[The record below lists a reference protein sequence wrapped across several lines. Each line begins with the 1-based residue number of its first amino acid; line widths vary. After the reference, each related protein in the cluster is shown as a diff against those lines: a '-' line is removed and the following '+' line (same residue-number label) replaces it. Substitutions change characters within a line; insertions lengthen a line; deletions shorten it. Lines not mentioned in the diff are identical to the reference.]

1 LLVDLSKDFQALA
14 SLTQPNP
21 AAELPSKILV
31 TSTPS
36 SGKSDVGFAVGLR
49 LGDSDGD
56 FVGLVDGADVGFTLG
71 SGGNNMPGNSTSAN
85 LRLFDVG
92 FLVPGKV
99 NLYSK

>member
-56 FVGLVDGADVGFTLG
+56 LVGSAVGGDVGLPVGL
-71 SGGNNMPGNSTSAN
+71 
-85 LRLFDVG
+85 
-92 FLVPGKV
+92 
-99 NLYSK
+99 